1 MGHKQEPAAPVIFKG
16 TCELQTVSGHLS
28 PCPCIC
34 KQAVIADKQC
44 CWPHQDQMMH
54 ERGCPRAGLGITL
67 GVQETRDAGDA
78 CASVMKTGVAVSAV
92 SVRSASSRCL
102 SLTCTMA
109 SLLSS
114 AVGDVVIS
122 SASGAKLL
130 WAVEEQLIRLE
141 QLTALGQL

>member
-1 MGHKQEPAAPVIFKG
+1 
-16 TCELQTVSGHLS
+16 
-28 PCPCIC
+28 
-34 KQAVIADKQC
+34 
-44 CWPHQDQMMH
+44 MMR
-54 ERGCPRAGLGITL
+54 ERGCPRAGFGITF

-78 CASVMKTGVAVSAV
+78 CASVVKTGVAVSAV

-114 AVGDVVIS
+114 AVGDMVIS
-122 SASGAKLL
+122 SASDAKLL